1 VDRAIQEIKKE
12 PLKQFIWQQ
21 VFAKYPPAFILNC
34 ERAVNGAKA
43 MTKQWLKDG
52 MLSGVPD
59 AEKAAEDAITQLMD
73 YGGTSG
79 HNHHFLLDNC
89 KAIGLKIEELEAD
102 QNLQEAVLSVHHS
115 FMATF
120 SRQNAIK
127 IVENSSG
134 ATWAV
139 GS

>member
-1 VDRAIQEIKKE
+1 MRRRLFPSIIIGAGSSAR
-12 PLKQFIWQQ
+12 PLIMP
-21 VFAKYPPAFILNC
+21 VFQASLTLPRIAW
-34 ERAVNGAKA
+34 A
-43 MTKQWLKDG
+43 
-52 MLSGVPD
+52 
-59 AEKAAEDAITQLMD
+59 
-73 YGGTSG
+73 SG

-89 KAIGLKIEELEAD
+89 RAIGLKIEELEAD

-127 IVENSSG
+127 IVENSAG